1 MHKTTSDALPPEP
14 PSEALR
20 QLAARGYRTV
30 VVMGTA
36 AVVAT
41 GYLRVQRLAKRL
53 PKDEADKLWQRQ
65 HRLSARRITR
75 MAIHLKGMLVKS
87 GQYLSARPDLLPEPY
102 IEELAGLQDA
112 VPPRAYAQIARQV
125 TRELGVSPDDAFAEF
140 AHEPVAAASLAQVH
154 RARTHDGRD
163 VAVKV
168 LYPGIEGVVRADLR
182 NLGLIVSIVGR
193 VWPKYDFRVFYREA
207 SRLVP
212 LELDFHLES
221 ANAQR
226 MRANLAHRSDVVVPA
241 IVPALSRTRVLTMEF
256 LDGVKVTDLVSLRAQ
271 GTDPAALAERI
282 VDMFGD
288 QVLGHGF
295 FHGDPHPGN
304 LLVLPDGRVG
314 LLDFG
319 QTLELPETVRRGF
332 ALLSHSS
339 ATRDPQGMVRA
350 IGLVGIRLPE
360 TGMATWVQ
368 MARQTLGMQRQ
379 ELDDDGAS
387 ANVQMARDFRGIS
400 LDGISGEA
408 LFVFRVQ
415 GMLRGL
421 RARLGNPG
429 NIILTWDPYAERL
442 LAEDA
447 GAAAAS

>member
-1 MHKTTSDALPPEP
+1 MRRSSNALPPEP
-14 PSEALR
+14 LGEGLK
-20 QLAARGYRTV
+20 QIAARGYRTAV
-30 VVMGTA
+30 VLGTA

-41 GYLRVQRLAKRL
+41 GYLRVQRLAKRV
-53 PKDEADKLWQRQ
+53 PQEEADRLWERQ
-65 HRLSARRITR
+65 HRLTARRVTR
-75 MAIHLKGMLVKS
+75 MAVHLKGMLVKS

-112 VPPRAYAQIARQV
+112 VPPRPYAQIARQV
-125 TRELGVSPDDAFAEF
+125 AHELGQPPDQAFAEF
-140 AHEPVAAASLAQVH
+140 AEAPVASASLAQVH

-168 LYPGIEGVVRADLR
+168 LYPGIESIVRADIR
-182 NLGLIVSIVGR
+182 NLGLIVRVVGR
-193 VWPKYDFRVFYREA
+193 IWPKYDFRVIYREA
-207 SRLVP
+207 ARLVP
-212 LELDFHLES
+212 LELDFHLEA

-226 MRANLAHRSDVVVPA
+226 MRANLAQRDDVVVPA
-241 IVPALSRTRVLTMEF
+241 ILPELSRTRVLTMEYI
-256 LDGVKVTDLVSLRAQ
+256 DGVKVTDLAALRAQ

-304 LLVLPDGRVG
+304 LLVLADGRVG
-314 LLDFG
+314 LIDFG
-319 QTLELPETVRRGF
+319 QTLALADGVRRGF

-339 ATRDPQGMVRA
+339 ATRDPMGMVRA
-350 IGLVGIRLPE
+350 IQLIGIKLPE
-360 TGMATWVQ
+360 SGMATWVQ

-379 ELDDDGAS
+379 EIADDDGA
-387 ANVQMARDFRGIS
+387 AVNRQMARDFRGIS
-400 LDGISGEA
+400 FDHISGEA

-429 NIILTWDPYAERL
+429 NVILTWDSFATALLGESAE
-442 LAEDA
+442 AV
-447 GAAAAS
+447 S